1 MKFVGSISYINR
13 IIKRPSLILNEN
25 FLLHPISSINTS
37 RQVLNN
43 NFDLT
48 ESVKKLTN
56 ESDVNIKDYY
66 DSISQNSKLNSHL
79 ENKFKKLDEYVNEQN
94 INSNFFKDNPAGR
107 LGRESQP
114 YAGYFLYVLVRSLK
128 PDIFVETGVSGGE
141 SSTFILQAM
150 EDNKKGKLYSVDFPQ
165 AIVEKGLTT
174 ISPEGKSSGWLIPD
188 YLKHRW
194 ELTLG
199 KSEDVLPP
207 LLEKLGKIDIFFHDS
222 LHTYDHM
229 LFEYN
234 TCWDYINDGGILISD
249 DIAVMNGRGHSPF
262 VDFGNTKEKKI
273 VINNVIGGI
282 QK

>member
-1 MKFVGSISYINR
+1 MGIIRYLNR
-13 IIKRPSLILNEN
+13 IIKRPSLVLNEN
-25 FLLHPISSINTS
+25 FILHPVSSINTS
-37 RQVLNN
+37 RQILNN
-43 NFDLT
+43 NFDLI
-48 ESVKKLTN
+48 ESIKKLTN
-56 ESDVNIKDYY
+56 ESDVNIKNYY
-66 DSISQNSKLNSHL
+66 KSISENIKLKNHL
-79 ENKFKKLDEYVNEQN
+79 DDKFKKLDEYINKQD

-114 YAGYFLYVLVRSLK
+114 YAGYFLYVLVRALK

-174 ISPEGKSSGWLIPD
+174 ISPEETSSGWLIPD

-194 ELTLG
+194 DLTLG
-199 KSEDVLPP
+199 KSEDVLSP
-207 LLEKLGKIDIFFHDS
+207 LLKKLGKIDIFFHDS

-234 TCWDYINDGGILISD
+234 TCWNYIKDNGILISD

-262 VDFGNTKEKKI
+262 VDFGKLQEKQI
-273 VINNVIGGI
+273 LIYNVIGGI
-282 QK
+282 RK

>member
-1 MKFVGSISYINR
+1 MAIISYLNR

-37 RQVLNN
+37 RQVLKN

-48 ESVKKLTN
+48 ESIKKLTN
-56 ESDVNIKDYY
+56 ESDINIKNYY
-66 DSISQNSKLNSHL
+66 ESISKNSKLKNHL
-79 ENKFKKLDEYVNEQN
+79 DNKFKKLDEYINKQD

-114 YAGYFLYVLVRSLK
+114 YAGYFLYLLVRALK

-150 EDNKKGKLYSVDFPQ
+150 EDNKKGKLYSIDFPQ

-174 ISPEGKSSGWLIPD
+174 ISPEGTSSGWLIPD

-194 ELTLG
+194 DLTLG
-199 KSEDVLPP
+199 KSEDILLP
-207 LLEKLGKIDIFFHDS
+207 LLKKLGKIDIFFHDS

-234 TCWDYINDGGILISD
+234 TCWDYIKHNGILISD
-249 DIAVMNGRGHSPF
+249 DIAVMNGKGHSPF
-262 VDFGNTKEKKI
+262 VDFASFIKKKI
-273 VINNVIGGI
+273 VIYNVIGGI
-282 QK
+282 RNSVV

>member
-1 MKFVGSISYINR
+1 MGIIRYLNR
-13 IIKRPSLILNEN
+13 IIKRPSLVLNEN
-25 FLLHPISSINTS
+25 FILHPVSSINTS
-37 RQVLNN
+37 RQILNN
-43 NFDLT
+43 NFDLI
-48 ESVKKLTN
+48 ESIKKLTN
-56 ESDVNIKDYY
+56 ESDVNINNYY
-66 DSISQNSKLNSHL
+66 NSISKNSKLKNHL
-79 ENKFKKLDEYVNEQN
+79 DDKFKKLDEYINKQD

-114 YAGYFLYVLVRSLK
+114 YAGYFLYVLVRALK

-174 ISPEGKSSGWLIPD
+174 ISPEETSSGWLIPD

-194 ELTLG
+194 DLTLG
-199 KSEDVLPP
+199 KSEDVLSP
-207 LLEKLGKIDIFFHDS
+207 LLKKLGKIDIFFHDS

-234 TCWDYINDGGILISD
+234 TCWNYIKDNGILISD

-262 VDFGNTKEKKI
+262 VDFGKLQEKQI
-273 VINNVIGGI
+273 LIYNVIGGI
-282 QK
+282 RK

>member
-1 MKFVGSISYINR
+1 MAIISYINR

-37 RQVLNN
+37 RQILNN
-43 NFDLT
+43 NFHLT
-48 ESVKKLTN
+48 ESIKKLTN
-56 ESDVNIKDYY
+56 ESDINIENYY
-66 DSISQNSKLNSHL
+66 KSISENLKLKNHL
-79 ENKFKKLDEYVNEQN
+79 DNKFKKLDEYINKQD

-114 YAGYFLYVLVRSLK
+114 YAGYFLYLLVRALK

-150 EDNKKGKLYSVDFPQ
+150 EDNKKGKLYSIDFPQ

-174 ISPEGKSSGWLIPD
+174 ISPEGTSSGWLIPD

-194 ELTLG
+194 DLTLG
-199 KSEDVLPP
+199 KSEDILLP
-207 LLEKLGKIDIFFHDS
+207 LLKKLGKIDIFFHDS

-234 TCWDYINDGGILISD
+234 TCWDYIKHNGILISD
-249 DIAVMNGRGHSPF
+249 DIAVMNGKGHSPF
-262 VDFGNTKEKKI
+262 VDFASFIKKKI
-273 VINNVIGGI
+273 VIYNVIGGI
-282 QK
+282 RNSVV

>member
-1 MKFVGSISYINR
+1 MGNIRYFNR

-37 RQVLNN
+37 KQILNN
-43 NFDLT
+43 NFNLI
-48 ESVKKLTN
+48 ESIKKLTN
-56 ESDVNIKDYY
+56 ESDVNINNYY
-66 DSISQNSKLNSHL
+66 NSISKNSKLKNHL
-79 ENKFKKLDEYVNEQN
+79 DDKFKKLDEYINKQD

-114 YAGYFLYVLVRSLK
+114 HAGYFLYVLVRALK

-174 ISPEGKSSGWLIPD
+174 ISPEGTSSGWLIPD

-194 ELTLG
+194 DLTLG

-207 LLEKLGKIDIFFHDS
+207 LLKKLEKIDIFFHDS
-222 LHTYDHM
+222 LHTYEHM

-234 TCWDYINDGGILISD
+234 TCWNHVKDNGILISD
-249 DIAVMNGRGHSPF
+249 DIVVMNGKGHSPF
-262 VDFGNTKEKKI
+262 IDFANLKQGKI
-273 VINNVIGGI
+273 IIYNVIGAI
-282 QK
+282 KK

>member
-1 MKFVGSISYINR
+1 MAIISYINR

-37 RQVLNN
+37 RQVLKN

-48 ESVKKLTN
+48 ESIKKLTN
-56 ESDVNIKDYY
+56 ESDVNIKNYY
-66 DSISQNSKLNSHL
+66 ESISKNSKLKNHL
-79 ENKFKKLDEYVNEQN
+79 DNKFKKLDEYINKQD

-114 YAGYFLYVLVRSLK
+114 YAGYFLYLLVRALK

-150 EDNKKGKLYSVDFPQ
+150 EDNKKGKLYSIDFPQ

-174 ISPEGKSSGWLIPD
+174 ISPEGTSSGWLIPD

-194 ELTLG
+194 DLTLG
-199 KSEDVLPP
+199 KSEDILLP
-207 LLEKLGKIDIFFHDS
+207 LLKKLGKIDIFFHDS

-234 TCWDYINDGGILISD
+234 TCWDYIKHNGILISD
-249 DIAVMNGRGHSPF
+249 DIAVMNGKGHSPF
-262 VDFGNTKEKKI
+262 VDFASFIKKKI
-273 VINNVIGGI
+273 VIYNVIGGI
-282 QK
+282 RNSVV

>member
-1 MKFVGSISYINR
+1 MGSIRYFNR

-37 RQVLNN
+37 KQILNN
-43 NFDLT
+43 NFNLI
-48 ESVKKLTN
+48 ESIKKLTN
-56 ESDVNIKDYY
+56 ESDVNINNYY
-66 DSISQNSKLNSHL
+66 NSISKNSKLKNHL
-79 ENKFKKLDEYVNEQN
+79 DDKFKKLDEYINKQD

-114 YAGYFLYVLVRSLK
+114 HAGYFLYVLVRALK

-174 ISPEGKSSGWLIPD
+174 ISPKGTSSGWLIPD

-194 ELTLG
+194 DLTLG

-207 LLEKLGKIDIFFHDS
+207 LLKKLEKIDIFFHDS

-234 TCWDYINDGGILISD
+234 TCWDYLKDNGILISD
-249 DIAVMNGRGHSPF
+249 DIAVMNGKGHSPF
-262 VDFGNTKEKKI
+262 IDFANIKEGKI
-273 VINNVIGGI
+273 IIYNVIGGI
-282 QK
+282 KK

>member
-1 MKFVGSISYINR
+1 VAIISYLNR

-37 RQVLNN
+37 RQVLKN

-48 ESVKKLTN
+48 ESIKKLTN
-56 ESDVNIKDYY
+56 ESDVNIKNYY
-66 DSISQNSKLNSHL
+66 ESISKNSKLKNHL
-79 ENKFKKLDEYVNEQN
+79 DNKFKKLDEYINKQD

-114 YAGYFLYVLVRSLK
+114 YAGYFLYLLVRALK

-150 EDNKKGKLYSVDFPQ
+150 EDNKKGKLYSIDFPQ

-174 ISPEGKSSGWLIPD
+174 ISPEGTSSGWLIPD

-194 ELTLG
+194 DLTLG
-199 KSEDVLPP
+199 KSEDILLP
-207 LLEKLGKIDIFFHDS
+207 LLKKLGKIDIFFHDS

-234 TCWDYINDGGILISD
+234 TCWDYIKHNGILISD
-249 DIAVMNGRGHSPF
+249 DIAVMNGKGHSPF
-262 VDFGNTKEKKI
+262 VDFASFIKKKI
-273 VINNVIGGI
+273 VIYNVIGGI
-282 QK
+282 RNSVV

>member
-1 MKFVGSISYINR
+1 MNK
-13 IIKRPSLILNEN
+13 IKAICMM
-25 FLLHPISSINTS
+25 IGKCDGI
-37 RQVLNN
+37 V
-43 NFDLT
+43 
-48 ESVKKLTN
+48 
-56 ESDVNIKDYY
+56 
-66 DSISQNSKLNSHL
+66 
-79 ENKFKKLDEYVNEQN
+79 KLDEYVNGQN
-94 INSNFFKDNPAGR
+94 FNSNFFKDNPAGR

-114 YAGYFLYVLVRSLK
+114 YAGYFLYMLVRALK

-174 ISPEGKSSGWLIPD
+174 ISPEGTSSGWLIPD

-194 ELTLG
+194 DLTLG

-207 LLEKLGKIDIFFHDS
+207 LLKKLEKIDIFFHDS

-234 TCWDYINDGGILISD
+234 TCWDHLTDNGILISD
-249 DIAVMNGRGHSPF
+249 DIVVMNGKGHSPF
-262 VDFGNTKEKKI
+262 VDFVNLQQRKI
-273 VINNVIGGI
+273 VIHNVIGGI
-282 QK
+282 RK

>member
-43 NFDLT
+43 NSDLT

-66 DSISQNSKLNSHL
+66 DSISQNSKLKSHL

-114 YAGYFLYVLVRSLK
+114 HAGYFLYVLVRALK

-141 SSTFILQAM
+141 
-150 EDNKKGKLYSVDFPQ
+150 
-165 AIVEKGLTT
+165 
-174 ISPEGKSSGWLIPD
+174 
-188 YLKHRW
+188 
-194 ELTLG
+194 
-199 KSEDVLPP
+199 
-207 LLEKLGKIDIFFHDS
+207 
-222 LHTYDHM
+222 
-229 LFEYN
+229 
-234 TCWDYINDGGILISD
+234 
-249 DIAVMNGRGHSPF
+249 
-262 VDFGNTKEKKI
+262 
-273 VINNVIGGI
+273 
-282 QK
+282 

>member
-1 MKFVGSISYINR
+1 MGNIRYFNR

-37 RQVLNN
+37 KQILNN
-43 NFDLT
+43 NFNLI
-48 ESVKKLTN
+48 ESIKKLTN
-56 ESDVNIKDYY
+56 ESDVNINNYY
-66 DSISQNSKLNSHL
+66 NSISKNSKLKNHL
-79 ENKFKKLDEYVNEQN
+79 DNKFKKLDEYINKQD

-114 YAGYFLYVLVRSLK
+114 HAGYFLYVLVRALK

-174 ISPEGKSSGWLIPD
+174 ISPEGTSSGWLIPD
-188 YLKHRW
+188 NLKHRW
-194 ELTLG
+194 DLTLG

-207 LLEKLGKIDIFFHDS
+207 LLKKLDKIDIFFHDS

-234 TCWDYINDGGILISD
+234 TCWDYLKDNGILISD
-249 DIAVMNGRGHSPF
+249 DIAVMNGKGHSPF
-262 VDFGNTKEKKI
+262 IDFANIKEGKI
-273 VINNVIGGI
+273 IIYNVIGGI
-282 QK
+282 KK

>member
-1 MKFVGSISYINR
+1 MAIISYLNR

-37 RQVLNN
+37 RQVLKN

-48 ESVKKLTN
+48 ESIKKLTN
-56 ESDVNIKDYY
+56 ESDVNIKNYY
-66 DSISQNSKLNSHL
+66 ESISKNSKLKNHL
-79 ENKFKKLDEYVNEQN
+79 DNKFKKLDEYINKQD

-114 YAGYFLYVLVRSLK
+114 YAGYFLYLLVRALK

-150 EDNKKGKLYSVDFPQ
+150 EDNKKGKLYSIDFPQ

-174 ISPEGKSSGWLIPD
+174 ISPEGTSSGWLIPD

-194 ELTLG
+194 DLTLG
-199 KSEDVLPP
+199 KSEDILLP
-207 LLEKLGKIDIFFHDS
+207 LLKKLGKIDIFFHDS

-234 TCWDYINDGGILISD
+234 TCWDYIKHNGILISD
-249 DIAVMNGRGHSPF
+249 DIAVMNGKGHSPF
-262 VDFGNTKEKKI
+262 VDFASFIKKKI
-273 VINNVIGGI
+273 VIYNVIGGI
-282 QK
+282 RNSVV